1 VIDAGADAVVGHG
14 PHVLRGVEFY
24 KGRPIFYSLGNFATY
39 KGFNLAGPL
48 GVTAVLQ
55 LNLSGEGKFEGARM
69 VPMLQ
74 IPGTG
79 PAPDSTS
86 QATTL
91 INQVTA
97 LDFPGTGARLK
108 PDGTVVPP

>member
-1 VIDAGADAVVGHG
+1 MVGHG

-48 GVTAVLQ
+48 GITAILQ
-55 LNLSGEGKFEGARM
+55 LGLSGEGKFESARL
-69 VPMLQ
+69 VPLVQ
-74 IPGTG
+74 IPGEG
-79 PAPDSTS
+79 PAPDSAS
-86 QATTL
+86 QATAL
-91 INQVTA
+91 IRRVTE

-108 PDGTVVPP
+108 ADGTVVSP